1 MNDGRIAF
9 VGCAEASA
17 DVLSDGP
24 VLGVRFGIIDIDR
37 TVEFADVTGP
47 DGQASLIKL
56 EGIEGRL
63 DDSRRFD
70 VVADLDRPDVPALVG
85 ELVVGE
91 S

>member
-1 MNDGRIAF
+1 
-9 VGCAEASA
+9 
-17 DVLSDGP
+17 
-24 VLGVRFGIIDIDR
+24 
-37 TVEFADVTGP
+37 VEFADVTGP